1 MANAE
6 SALDFRQPPFLIALY
21 CTNIYWLMTSSSKN
35 TRIAIIGVG
44 AVGSTTAYTLL
55 LRERMDE
62 LVLID
67 ANKAK
72 AIGDALDMNHGLPF
86 LGKAEVWAGGYEDC
100 RDADIII
107 ITAGVSQRT
116 GESRIDLLKRNVAI
130 FESIT
135 DEILKSGTNGI
146 FLIASNPVD
155 IMSYFTWK
163 KSGFPFERV
172 IGSGTLLDSS
182 RFRYLVGE
190 KLNIDS
196 RSIHAHI
203 IGEHGDSELPLWSL
217 ANISGAEILLSEEER
232 EEVFINT
239 RDAAYKIIEAKG
251 ATYYAIALALDRIC
265 TAILKNE
272 AAILNV
278 STLLNDYFGI
288 NDVYLGVPCI
298 VDNTGVREKLTLDI
312 SDHEK
317 RLLHQSA
324 NKLTSIIQ
332 SISM

>member
-1 MANAE
+1 MA
-6 SALDFRQPPFLIALY
+6 SA
-21 CTNIYWLMTSSSKN
+21 SKK
-35 TRIAIIGVG
+35 TRIVVIGVG

-67 ANKAK
+67 ANKGK

-86 LGKAEVWAGGYEDC
+86 LGKAKVWAGSYEDC
-100 RDADIII
+100 NEADIII
-107 ITAGVSQRT
+107 ITAGASQRP

-130 FESIT
+130 YENIT
-135 DEILKSGTNGI
+135 DEVLRHNRDSILV
-146 FLIASNPVD
+146 IASNPVD

-163 KSGFPFERV
+163 KSDWPARRI
-172 IGSGTLLDSS
+172 IGSGTLLDSA
-182 RFRYLVGE
+182 RFRYLIGD
-190 KLNIDS
+190 KLAIDS

-217 ANISGAEILLSEEER
+217 ANIAGTEILLSEEEKQ
-232 EEVFINT
+232 EIFANT

-272 AAILNV
+272 AAVLNV
-278 STLLNDYFGI
+278 STLLTDYHGV

-298 VDNTGVREKLTLDI
+298 VDNSGVRETLILQINDQ
-312 SDHEK
+312 EK
-317 RLLHQSA
+317 QLLHKSA
-324 NKLTSIIQ
+324 DKLKGLIQ
-332 SISM
+332 SITV

>member
-1 MANAE
+1 
-6 SALDFRQPPFLIALY
+6 
-21 CTNIYWLMTSSSKN
+21 MTSSFKI

-55 LRERMDE
+55 LRERVDE

-72 AIGDALDMNHGLPF
+72 AIGDALDINHGFPF
-86 LGKAEVWAGGYEDC
+86 VGKASVWAGSYQDC

-107 ITAGVSQRT
+107 ITAGVPQHP

-135 DEILKSGTNGI
+135 DEILKSGTQGI
-146 FLIASNPVD
+146 ILVASNPVD

-172 IGSGTLLDSS
+172 IGSGTLLDSA
-182 RFRYLVGE
+182 RFRYLIGQ

-217 ANISGAEILLSEEER
+217 ANISGAKVPLSEEEKQD
-232 EEVFINT
+232 VFINT

-265 TAILKNE
+265 TAIVKNE
-272 AAILNV
+272 AAVLNV
-278 STLLNDYFGI
+278 STLLTDYFGI
-288 NDVYLGVPCI
+288 NDVYLGIPCV
-298 VDNTGVREKLTLDI
+298 VDNTGIREKLILEI
-312 SDHEK
+312 NDHEK
-317 RLLHQSA
+317 ELLHKSA
-324 NKLTSIIQ
+324 DKLKGLIK
-332 SISM
+332 SMS